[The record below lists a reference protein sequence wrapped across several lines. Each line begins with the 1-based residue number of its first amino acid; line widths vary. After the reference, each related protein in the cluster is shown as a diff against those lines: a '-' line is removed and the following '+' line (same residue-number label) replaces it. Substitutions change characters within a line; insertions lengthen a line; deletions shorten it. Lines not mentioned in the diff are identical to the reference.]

1 MSRTKLDSARR
12 AQIAERLKEAR
23 KLAGLSQGQV
33 ARMLGLHRPSVSEME
48 AANRRVSADELA
60 RLAEIY
66 DVSVAWLLGEAPETL
81 DVQDPR
87 LELAARELSKLKPDD
102 LDNLLKL
109 LAAMR
114 GDSKTT
120 AGDRRST

>member
-1 MSRTKLDSARR
+1 MTQLDSTKR

-23 KLAGLSQGQV
+23 KLAGLSQSHV
-33 ARMLGLHRPSVSEME
+33 AKILGLHRPSVTEME
-48 AANRRVSADELA
+48 SGNRRVSADELA

-66 DVSVAWLLGEAPETL
+66 DVSVAWLLGETPETL
-81 DVQDPR
+81 DAQDPR

-102 LDNLLKL
+102 LERLLKL

-114 GDSKTT
+114 SDST
-120 AGDRRST
+120 ANGADR

>member
-1 MSRTKLDSARR
+1 MTKLDSAKR

-23 KLAGLSQGQV
+23 KLAGLSQGHV
-33 ARMLGLHRPSVSEME
+33 AKILGLHRPSVSAME

-60 RLAEIY
+60 RLAEVY

-87 LELAARELSKLKPDD
+87 LELAARELVKLKPDD
-102 LDNLLKL
+102 LESLLKL
-109 LAAMR
+109 LAALR
-114 GDSKTT
+114 VESNTT
-120 AGDRRST
+120 TGDR